1 MDKNKLQESLNV
13 LGLDPGSRVTGYGV
27 VEMSDPVKPR
37 YRECGVIRISG
48 DLLLEKRLLEIADGV
63 RELIKEFKPIC
74 VAVEDVF
81 VQRNVRSALKLGHVR
96 GALLLTA
103 AEKGLVVHSYSPA
116 VVKKT
121 VTGRG
126 RASKAQIQRMVQ
138 VLMGLER
145 TPASDASDALA
156 VALCHVRHAWRDV
169 VRTPG
174 NVLRGRHRKGR

>member
-1 MDKNKLQESLNV
+1 MKNNIQQECRNV
-13 LGLDPGSRVTGYGV
+13 LGLDPGSLVTGYGV

-48 DLLLEKRLLEIADGV
+48 DMLLEKRLLEIAQGV
-63 RELIKEFKPIC
+63 RELLDEFKPMC

-96 GALLLTA
+96 GVLLLAA
-103 AEKGLVVHSYSPA
+103 AEKGLLVHSYTPA
-116 VVKKT
+116 EVKKT

-156 VALCHVRHAWRDV
+156 VALCHVRHAWR
-169 VRTPG
+169 
-174 NVLRGRHRKGR
+174 NVLRTPDGGLFRRGGKGR